1 MTWDVSF
8 EDRKLTGIYSGS
20 PGEFEMKNLVF
31 EGKNLSFT
39 VTLISMTI
47 NIEAVIEGSTLTG
60 VLKHQSGQVN
70 ILGKKRNNR

>member
-31 EGKNLSFT
+31 EGKNLSFS